1 MVTEST
7 AENSVVR
14 QSFIEKVTFKQTL
27 EYCDGLSHSYF
38 GRKTKLDPENSKYS
52 IMRCLEQGVQSGFMK
67 DYTCITK
74 PLLMW
79 CKYIHSA
86 LDQQGAS

>member
-14 QSFIEKVTFKQTL
+14 QSLIEEVTFKQTF
-27 EYCDGLSHSYF
+27 EYSDGLSHSYF
-38 GRKTKLDPENSKYS
+38 ERKSKPDPENSKCN
-52 IMRCLEQGVQSGFMK
+52 IGRCLQQGVQSGFMK

-74 PLLMW
+74 PLLM
-79 CKYIHSA
+79 
-86 LDQQGAS
+86 